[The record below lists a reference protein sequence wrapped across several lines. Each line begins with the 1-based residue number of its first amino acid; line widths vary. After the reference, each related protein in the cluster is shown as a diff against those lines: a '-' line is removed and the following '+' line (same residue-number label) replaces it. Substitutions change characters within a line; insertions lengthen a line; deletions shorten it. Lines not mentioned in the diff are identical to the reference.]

1 MQPYPAGDQ
10 TGTQIVDLAIRLA
23 VLGLVA
29 AWCFT
34 LLRPFATMVVWGAIL
49 AVALGPL
56 FQWLKHRCGGRGW
69 LAAIV
74 LTLFGIA
81 VIVGPVS
88 VLVAS
93 LVSSADSFARDV
105 RAGAFE
111 LPPLPPGVRAWPWIG
126 SDIAAVWADATDDL
140 EAVATRFAPQLK
152 AIAEGLA
159 KLAAGAGFGLL
170 QFVAAMVIAG
180 IMLPQADKIALSF
193 ERLVHRLA
201 PYRSIEF
208 IDLATATIRN
218 VARGVVGIA
227 VLQALLLG
235 VGFLVAGIPFA
246 GVWTLLCTAL
256 SIIQIGPGLVV
267 LGTLIYAWSTLDSLT
282 ALLFT
287 LWMVP
292 MTLLDN
298 VLKPIVMAHGLPVP
312 MLVIFLGVIGGTI
325 VHGIIGLFVGP
336 MILAIGYD
344 LMRTWVRGADRGG
357 TAP

>member
-1 MQPYPAGDQ
+1 M
-10 TGTQIVDLAIRLA
+10 I
-23 VLGLVA
+23 
-29 AWCFT
+29 
-34 LLRPFATMVVWGAIL
+34 VWGAIL

-56 FQWLKHRCGGRGW
+56 FHWLKRMLGGHGW
-69 LAAIV
+69 LAAV
-74 LTLFGIA
+74 LLILVGIA

-93 LVSSADSFARDV
+93 LVSSADTLARNV

-111 LPPLPPGVRAWPWIG
+111 LPPLPEGVRAWPWIG
-126 SDIAAVWADATDDL
+126 SDIADVWADATDDL
-140 EAVATRFAPQLK
+140 DAVVTRFAPQLK
-152 AIAEGLA
+152 AITEGLA
-159 KLAAGAGFGLL
+159 KLAAGAGIGLL
-170 QFVAAMVIAG
+170 QLVAAMVIAG
-180 IMLPQADKIALSF
+180 VMLPQAETIALGLG
-193 ERLVHRLA
+193 RLVHRLA
-201 PYRSIEF
+201 PHRSVEF

-227 VLQALLLG
+227 VLQGLLLG
-235 VGFLVAGIPFA
+235 LGFLAAGIPFA

-267 LGTLIYAWSTLDSLT
+267 VGTLIYAWSNLQGVT

-312 MLVIFLGVIGGTI
+312 MLVIFLGVIGGTV
-325 VHGIIGLFVGP
+325 VHGIVGLFVGP

-344 LMRTWVRGADRGG
+344 LMRTWVKDDDGS
-357 TAP
+357 TSTPAPPSS